1 MSCDEEVKQTRR
13 GKKCGTEQDSCN
25 TTKKEAVL
33 AVSPTE
39 LVVRDQLLESD
50 DVGNHN

>member
-1 MSCDEEVKQTRR
+1 MSCDEEVKQICR

-25 TTKKEAVL
+25 TTKKEAIL

-50 DVGNHN
+50 GVGNHN